1 MTKTEIAQA
10 LVRPIITLA
19 FTGAVIAGFFMGKL
33 GAEAIL
39 GPAGMALG
47 FWFRSRDEKSNG
59 TTTP

>member
-10 LVRPIITLA
+10 FVRPIITLA
-19 FTGAVIAGFFMGKL
+19 FTGAVIAGFFLDKV

-47 FWFRSRDEKSNG
+47 FWFRSRDEKNNG
-59 TTTP
+59 PVT